1 MSTLANLTKAISLR
15 WRILIPLM
23 AGLALLVTVF
33 AVALFAVERVHLEH
47 LEDSLEHEL
56 DLIAAYHRDSTRLRG
71 QKLAAV
77 AEALACDP
85 GLRRVLAAGDRQ
97 DLLRHAEPIFKGMK
111 QDFSITHFYFYDAA
125 RRTLLRVH
133 NPASFGDRI
142 DRITARQ
149 AEASGRAAVGV
160 ELGKTGTYTLRAV
173 VPVKEGGRLIG
184 YIELGEE
191 ILDSLLD
198 LSNAFKEVDGYVL
211 LYKTYLARNDWE
223 QFMRKLGRT
232 PDWEH
237 YPDMVLAAH
246 TRPGVP
252 KFLDALLTEW
262 KGAIRQTGTTVES
275 GAQTYNVASL
285 PLQDAEGREVGR
297 LMLLRNVTDLKTHAA
312 MHMLWVIVSAGMGGV
327 VLSVLFYYHLRR
339 TEGKLDRAHAQIVD
353 AAEAREAD
361 QRRHIEELTGR
372 INDLERFERLTV
384 GRELRIQAIRE
395 ENHRLMTLLGADG
408 EPMSPP
414 GAGPEHTNNEGEG
427 HGG

>member
-395 ENHRLMTLLGADG
+395 ENHRLRTLLGADG
-408 EPMSPP
+408 ESMSPP
-414 GAGPEHTNNEGEG
+414 GAGTEHTNNEGEG

>member
-97 DLLRHAEPIFKGMK
+97 DLLRHVEPIFKGMK

-312 MHMLWVIVSAGMGGV
+312 MHMLWVIASAGMGGV

-339 TEGKLDRAHAQIVD
+339 TEGKLDRAQAQIVD

-372 INDLERFERLTV
+372 INNLERFERLTV

-395 ENHRLMTLLGADG
+395 ENHRLRTSLGADG

>member
-47 LEDSLEHEL
+47 LEDSVEHEL

-160 ELGKTGTYTLRAV
+160 ELGKAGTYTLRAV

-198 LSNAFKEVDGYVL
+198 LSNAFKDVDGYVL

-395 ENHRLMTLLGADG
+395 ENHRLRTLLGADG

-414 GAGPEHTNNEGEG
+414 GAGPEQTNNEGEG

>member
-149 AEASGRAAVGV
+149 AKASGRAAVGV

>member
-56 DLIAAYHRDSTRLRG
+56 DLIAAYHRDFTRLRG

-395 ENHRLMTLLGADG
+395 ENHRLRTLLGADG
-408 EPMSPP
+408 ESMSPP

>member
-33 AVALFAVERVHLEH
+33 AVALFVVERVHLEH

-133 NPASFGDRI
+133 NPAIFGDRI

-395 ENHRLMTLLGADG
+395 ENHRLRTLLGADG
-408 EPMSPP
+408 EPMLPP